1 MLPLLQ
7 EPGLNNFKLVWQVC
21 LRMYVFLSV
30 RLSVCLIVYFI
41 DLLIQ
46 IAAIEKKERD
56 KRKSKK
62 RRKSKQR
69 TSSISKND
77 KSAEKSVAEQPSPSG
92 TDSKEISSCNELINW
107 LELFNANYYNEYTL
121 SWALCFDKF
130 CGILVVGDCYSFY
143 VYTLCTKLNRV
154 KRIRSCWSEPLQLG
168 QPPRPQLQCSKFMFD
183 DFLRVFLPGYS
194 FLVGDGTLN
203 AFLFSVP
210 WLYIGIFDVIH
221 VKGWKGPEIILE
233 NFTFLILQLS

>member
-7 EPGLNNFKLVWQVC
+7 EPGLNNFELVEQVC
-21 LRMYVFLSV
+21 LWMYVFLSV

-154 KRIRSCWSEPLQLG
+154 KRIRSCWSKSLQLG
-168 QPPRPQLQCSKFMFD
+168 QPPPRPQLQCSKFMFD
-183 DFLRVFLPGYS
+183 DLLRVFYLVTL
-194 FLVGDGTLN
+194 FLSGME
-203 AFLFSVP
+203 P
-210 WLYIGIFDVIH
+210 
-221 VKGWKGPEIILE
+221 
-233 NFTFLILQLS
+233 